1 MKYFGGA
8 VVATSLCLACTS
20 AEAQGHPEVLVNPSN
35 QPAACVTPGRLM
47 AFLRARNPRLRDR
60 FHKVAVAYMKHGEAL
75 RIRWDYA
82 FFQMMMETNSLKFT
96 GDVHWSQ
103 NNFAGLG
110 ATGGGV
116 KGERFASVSKGVRA
130 HLEHLLIY
138 AGVYVDNPVADRT
151 RKVQKWKVLAKWQR
165 SIRGNMT
172 FGHIGQKWAPSDR
185 GYASD
190 IRGIAQAFARSH
202 CNRPDPRPDLLAE
215 ARGTTQQPPT
225 TQVAQTETQRPAAQS
240 DKRKL
245 SARASLGASTVY
257 RREDNQTTKKTT
269 PLSPNVKVLNNAATS
284 TGSTTKPLANS
295 SRSAKA
301 QAPAAEKSTQQPA
314 KVASAAGNFAA
325 KFATPWL
332 NPATRQNYND
342 NGSKAQQQ
350 AQTVAPK
357 PDKCRV
363 WTASYGGQKAIII
376 KSVDPSH
383 INYTVLDVN
392 SGREKQEAAAYISA
406 YAKGGKKIAEFTS
419 QSLALDKA
427 FKLCPDS

>member
-8 VVATSLCLACTS
+8 VVAASLCLACTS
-20 AEAQGHPEVLVNPSN
+20 AEAQGYPEVLLGPSN
-35 QPAACVTPGRLM
+35 QPATCVTPGRLM

-60 FHKVAVAYMKHGEAL
+60 FAKVAVAYMRHGEAL
-75 RIRWDYA
+75 KIRWDYA

-96 GDVHWSQ
+96 GDVNWSQ

-116 KGERFASVSKGVRA
+116 KGERFPSVSQGVRA

-138 AGVYVDNPVADRT
+138 AGVHVNDPVADRT
-151 RKVQKWKVLAKWQR
+151 RKVQAWKVLAKWQR
-165 SIRGNMT
+165 SIRGKMT

-185 GYASD
+185 GYARD
-190 IRGIAQAFARSH
+190 IRGIAKAFAAKH
-202 CNRPDPRPDLLAE
+202 CNRPDPRPELLAE
-215 ARGTTQQPPT
+215 ARGGKQQPAT
-225 TQVAQTETQRPAAQS
+225 SRLAQS
-240 DKRKL
+240 EQKTQTVSAEDKKL

-257 RREDNQTTKKTT
+257 RRDDNKVTQQST
-269 PLSPNVKVLNNAATS
+269 PVSSNVKVLNAA
-284 TGSTTKPLANS
+284 
-295 SRSAKA
+295 
-301 QAPAAEKSTQQPA
+301 AAGATKSTPQQKPASTQNNAPPIAKSSEKPA
-314 KVASAAGNFAA
+314 KVAAAAGNFAA

-342 NGSKAQQQ
+342 AGSGNGQVAKKAPQ
-350 AQTVAPK
+350 

-376 KSVDPSH
+376 KSFDPSH

-392 SGREKQEAAAYISA
+392 SGREQQEAAAYISA
-406 YAKGGKKIAEFTS
+406 YAKGGKKIAEFKS

-427 FKLCPDS
+427 FKLCPES